1 MSLINDIVRS
11 PNGLLAVSA
20 GHFDDAQ
27 AVNIFGVNPVVGTTY
42 ETLWDYGGL
51 YSYPASALSLSAVS
65 SSAADTM
72 PLLIIGLDAN
82 YWPIQE
88 VVTLNGTSAVTT
100 AKAFLRVN
108 QAVILSGENA
118 GNITITNDGTVVS
131 YISATKGLTQACNYT
146 VPVGHSLYLYRIDL
160 TSGTV
165 NPNKYITYRNVT
177 KTHTGRC
184 LRVAEA
190 TWQTDQQSFDRQV
203 PFKIAEKTDFQFE
216 AKSSSGDNI
225 VSIFVEGILVRND

>member
-42 ETLWDYGGL
+42 ETIWDYGGL

-65 SSAADTM
+65 SSASDTM
-72 PLLIIGLDAN
+72 GLLIIGLDAN

-118 GNITITNDGTVVS
+118 GNITITNDSTVVG
-131 YISATKGLTQACNYT
+131 YISIGKGLTQACNYT

-177 KTHTGRC
+177 KTSTGRC

-203 PFKIAEKTDFQFE
+203 PFRIGEKTDFQFE

>member
-1 MSLINDIVRS
+1 MSLINDIIRS

-27 AVNIFGVNPVVGTTY
+27 AVNLFGVNPVVGTTY

-100 AKAFLRVN
+100 TKAFLRVN

-118 GNITITNDGTVVS
+118 GNITITNDSTVVA

-165 NPNKYITYRNVT
+165 NPNKYLTYRNVT

-203 PFKIAEKTDFQFE
+203 PFKIGEKTDFQFE

-225 VSIFVEGILVRND
+225 VSIFVEGILARND

>member
-11 PNGLLAVSA
+11 PNGLLAVAA
-20 GHFDDAQ
+20 GHFEDAQ

-72 PLLIIGLDAN
+72 PLLISGLDAN
-82 YWPIQE
+82 YWPISE
-88 VVTLNGTSAVTT
+88 VVTLNGTTSVPTS
-100 AKAFLRVN
+100 KAFLRVN
-108 QAVILSGENA
+108 SAVILSGENA
-118 GNITITNDGTVVS
+118 GNITITNDSTVVG
-131 YISATKGLTQACNYT
+131 YISIGKGLTQACNYT

-160 TSGTV
+160 TSGSV
-165 NPNKYITYRNVT
+165 NPNKYIVYRNVT
-177 KTHTGRC
+177 RTSTGRV

-190 TWQTDQQSFDRQV
+190 TWQTGEQSFDRQV

-225 VSIFVEGILVRND
+225 VSIFVEGILVREN

>member
-51 YSYPASALSLSAVS
+51 YAYPASALSLSAVS
-65 SSAADTM
+65 SSASDTM
-72 PLLIIGLDAN
+72 GLLIIGLDAN

-100 AKAFLRVN
+100 AQAFLRVN

-118 GNITITNDGTVVS
+118 GNITITNDSTVVG

-165 NPNKYITYRNVT
+165 TGNKYLTYRNVT
-177 KTHTGRC
+177 RTSTGRT

-190 TWQTDQQSFDRQV
+190 TWAEGMQSFDRQV
-203 PFKIAEKTDFQFE
+203 PFRIAEKTDFQFE

>member
-11 PNGLLAVSA
+11 PNGLLAVAA
-20 GHFDDAQ
+20 GHFEDAQ

-72 PLLIIGLDAN
+72 PLLISGLDEN

-88 VVTLNGTSAVTT
+88 VVTLNGTSAVATT
-100 AKAFLRVN
+100 KAFLRVN

-118 GNITITNDGTVVS
+118 GNITITNDSTVVG

-146 VPVGHSLYLYRIDL
+146 VPVGHSLYLFRIDL
-160 TSGTV
+160 TSGSV
-165 NPNKYITYRNVT
+165 NPNKYIDYRNVT
-177 KTHTGRC
+177 RTSTGRV

-190 TWQTDQQSFDRQV
+190 TWQSDQQSFDRQV

-225 VSIFVEGILVRND
+225 VSIFVEGILVRES